1 MEKQMMNNEKKQ
13 KMTRKE
19 ARILASYD
27 LHDDDDISTERLLQ
41 MVADDCRCD
50 ITDVVDV
57 LYEYK

>member
-1 MEKQMMNNEKKQ
+1 MKDNKKKR

-19 ARILASYD
+19 AQILASYD

-50 ITDVVDV
+50 IIDVVDV